1 MQMKK
6 QLCLIWEFYR
16 GSIAPLTLMVLV
28 MTFAQYTFTNVM
40 GIGNYIGYAKKVFEE
55 SSLENALYYIPAK
68 SEDYYALSTE
78 EQKAQD
84 AEVKERLLE
93 MEGVEELCVN
103 RAVTGRYRD
112 KFVNFI
118 LYDDAM
124 LSRFRLKMDRGE
136 WLSEAFDENCVV
148 GGSLFS
154 NADVGDELECLLGD
168 GSISLRVSG
177 KMAYPAYIP
186 QMLGGDSADK
196 LLRCYDNVL
205 LMVYTPELAGR
216 LHTLHANVI
225 EYENYFVILKPDIS
239 EENRK
244 RVTDLLSASGRYL
257 TYEEIIDNTD
267 QVNDYRI
274 KTKLPMPLYAFVI
287 ASVSVFSLSLLMTQK
302 KLGAFSVYYIVGC
315 SRKRIMALIA
325 AALSLVSALPCL
337 LNIANILID
346 PYLFRT
352 DDARVNKANCY
363 IDSGMVIPLLA
374 YTAFIIAV
382 TVGAALST
390 YRNQSAADIQRRVE

>member
-337 LNIANILID
+337 LNIVNILID

>member
-1 MQMKK
+1 
-6 QLCLIWEFYR
+6 
-16 GSIAPLTLMVLV
+16 
-28 MTFAQYTFTNVM
+28 MTRVR
-40 GIGNYIGYAKKVFEE
+40 
-55 SSLENALYYIPAK
+55 
-68 SEDYYALSTE
+68 
-78 EQKAQD
+78 
-84 AEVKERLLE
+84 RLLLCAYLGISE
-93 MEGVEELCVN
+93 QRLRQPIPYVRLLAMDGVEELCVN

-136 WLSEAFDENCVV
+136 WLSESFDGNCVV

-154 NADVGDELECLLGD
+154 DADVGDALECLLGE

-205 LMVYTPELAGR
+205 LMVYTPELADR
-216 LHTLHANVI
+216 LHALHANVI

-382 TVGAALST
+382 SVGAALST
-390 YRNQSAADIQRRVE
+390 YRNQSAADVQRRVE